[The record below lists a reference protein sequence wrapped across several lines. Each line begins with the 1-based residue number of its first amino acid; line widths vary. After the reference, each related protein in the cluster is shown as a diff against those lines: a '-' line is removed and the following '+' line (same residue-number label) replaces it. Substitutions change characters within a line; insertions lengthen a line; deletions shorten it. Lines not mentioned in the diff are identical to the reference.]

1 MKYIKLITI
10 NLLLFV
16 SATGFAQHL
25 GIVGGYTLTGLQ
37 QSNYGVSG
45 DFSPLYGYHGGPKIE
60 LDMEPNSDRFTLN
73 LATLFEMRANRYD
86 ISWLKAG
93 TYAETFIYYLYVPM
107 DLMYKKPIAKNTK
120 WLLYGGPRL
129 NIGLFGFTNKHYYL
143 ATTAQEKETQPFGS
157 EGTLNPLDYS
167 LGIGTGLEIGHFQF
181 MFGYDLPL
189 SNSSK
194 DPDLSQVRQHNFRA
208 SVAFSF
214 RKQKKQ

>member
-10 NLLLFV
+10 NICFILSLNI
-16 SATGFAQHL
+16 SAQHL

-37 QSNYGVSG
+37 QSNYGVNG
-45 DFSPLYGYHGGPKIE
+45 DFSQLYGYHGGPKIE

-93 TYAETFIYYLYVPM
+93 TSAETFIYYLYVPM
-107 DLMYKKPIAKNTK
+107 DLMYKKTIAKNTK

-143 ATTAQEKETQPFGS
+143 ATTTQEKYTKPFGS
-157 EGTLNPLDYS
+157 DGSLSPMDYS
-167 LGIGTGLEIGHFQF
+167 AGIGTGLELGHFQF
-181 MFGYDLPL
+181 MFGYDFPL

-208 SVAFSF
+208 SVAYSF
-214 RKQKKQ
+214 RKLKQ